1 MRLLASQPVSIAK
14 ILDTSIKLYVAS
26 FNKLIGFFLIMAAF
40 YIATG
45 LFTQQLIRGQT
56 ANPAEAQPAV
66 LANLPLFWGFVL
78 VFTLMSFVLYIAMVY
93 RIDNVVNERE
103 DSFMEALQVGFKK
116 FPSMILAV
124 FLYSIAMT
132 VGLILLV
139 VPGVILSLS
148 LAFYLYFIVVDSLGG
163 YAALKASHSL
173 VWGNWWRTMTVFMA
187 PFIVIMIIFMTVGLL
202 IGFLGAVFIQNPASA
217 SILGI
222 VNNIVSAFIT
232 PYFFTLGYVQFN
244 DLKLRK
250 FGSDLAGRLSLEK

>member
-14 ILDTSIKLYVAS
+14 ILDTSIKLYAAS

-40 YIATG
+40 YISTG
-45 LFTQQLIRGQT
+45 LISQQLVNNQT
-56 ANPAEAQPAV
+56 ANTPDAQAAM
-66 LANLPLFWGFVL
+66 LANLPFLLGFLL
-78 VFTLMSFVLYIAMVY
+78 VFTLLSFVFYIAMVY
-93 RIDNVVNERE
+93 RIDNVANERE

-116 FPSMILAV
+116 FPSMMLAA

-139 VPGVILSLS
+139 VPGIILSLS
-148 LAFYLYFIVVDSLGG
+148 LAFYLYFIVVDSLSG

-187 PFIVIMIIFMTVGLL
+187 PAILVFVAVFGIGLL
-202 IGFLGAVFIQNPASA
+202 VGILGALLKDPMFASVLT
-217 SILGI
+217 IFEN
-222 VNNIVSAFIT
+222 VVSAFIT

>member
-1 MRLLASQPVSIAK
+1 
-14 ILDTSIKLYVAS
+14 
-26 FNKLIGFFLIMAAF
+26 
-40 YIATG
+40 
-45 LFTQQLIRGQT
+45 
-56 ANPAEAQPAV
+56 
-66 LANLPLFWGFVL
+66 
-78 VFTLMSFVLYIAMVY
+78 
-93 RIDNVVNERE
+93 
-103 DSFMEALQVGFKK
+103 
-116 FPSMILAV
+116 
-124 FLYSIAMT
+124 MT

-148 LAFYLYFIVVDSLGG
+148 LAFYLYFIVIDSLGG

-187 PFIVIMIIFMTVGLL
+187 PFIVMMVILISIGLL
-202 IGFLGAVFIQNPASA
+202 VGFLGAAFIQNPAAA

-250 FGSDLAGRLSLEK
+250 YGSDLAGRLSLEK